1 VSGAAGF
8 TRLGVAGGSLATAA
22 QATLYA
28 TPAGFPAPRQR
39 WLLLELGTPSIGLS
53 TEVREKGWFIDSH
66 SLPPKKDFTEKQ
78 ARLPPLPKSTM
89 IAHCSKRG
97 KQSRSLSVQK
107 TQMDLSYKMLDT
119 AIYND
124 NKLKVRRKR
133 FPAVPFVE
141 ASVEKLCTAKR
152 NVSFSGCLSN
162 SPTS

>member
-1 VSGAAGF
+1 MFSGCKRLHRKAG
-8 TRLGVAGGSLATAA
+8 SATAA
-22 QATLYA
+22 TQVNHDSTLFKA
-28 TPAGFPAPRQR
+28 IK
-39 WLLLELGTPSIGLS
+39 E
-53 TEVREKGWFIDSH
+53 
-66 SLPPKKDFTEKQ
+66 SLKKN
-78 ARLPPLPKSTM
+78 
-89 IAHCSKRG
+89 SKRL
-97 KQSRSLSVQK
+97 RSLSVQK